1 MVGLGGL
8 LSGVGVHIRFASL
21 LLGLP
26 LVATILIALIQG
38 TRHLSWSWPV
48 HAHHH
53 LISHIALAV
62 GLGAICIMLIVGP
75 LRRQERWSWW
85 ALAVAGVAN
94 YGGFW
99 IGNVTIGLGEP
110 AAGPNTSQAVQSALY
125 AAGLV
130 VAWRELAK
138 TPAT

>member
-1 MVGLGGL
+1 MRL
-8 LSGVGVHIRFASL
+8 ASL

-26 LVATILIALIQG
+26 LVATILVALIQG

-53 LISHIALAV
+53 LISHITLAV
-62 GLGAICIMLIVGP
+62 GLGTICLMLIVGP
-75 LRRQERWSWW
+75 LRRLERWSWW
-85 ALAVAGVAN
+85 SLVVAGVAI

-99 IGNVTIGLGEP
+99 IGNATIGLGEP
-110 AAGPNTSQAVQSALY
+110 GAGPNTSQAIQSALY
-125 AAGLV
+125 ASGLA

-138 TPAT
+138 AHAAQQAAEDEPLAAEAD